1 MTSRPRLRGLGAAT
15 VMALVAQLVV
25 ASLPAQAVEQRAG
38 ATGPTV
44 TLTASSTT
52 VEPGATVTF
61 TTNMARDGAPRT
73 NGTLTLLASS
83 DAGSVFDCAVA
94 CPTTMAAITLDED
107 EDGRGTFSV
116 QMDDAAFTAL
126 QSQIRPST
134 GAPVHFG
141 VQYTGTGP
149 NAEQGTSPVVAV
161 TAQAAPVP
169 AAATITVLSV
179 DDATPT
185 IGDRVTFTTAVTSA
199 ARPVSA
205 GSVALRLGSGAGI
218 NSRSLTPAAG
228 LALDADGRAR
238 FSATWDAD
246 WFRANV
252 PGGPTPSVG
261 TPLDVQAVF
270 TPSDFAVLEPSS
282 SSTVTV
288 TPEQVK
294 TQLTL
299 TPPPGGLSDGTSA
312 TFTANLPSDA
322 TGTLQVSCPES
333 SCSVA
338 PRPVTGTA
346 TFNVKFSNSSYIP
359 LPRTVSA
366 TFTST
371 TAKYTDA
378 SVSTSV
384 WVANAAVAPAPPVR
398 PSTPLLAI
406 TPFQRE
412 PGPID
417 FVGLAGSIGVE
428 TGSRG
433 SAPAFLTSIFAL
445 PPGAVGLLNQGRGE
459 VGVPDFWLAS
469 LTITSTTGSALPHT
483 RGAEASSPE
492 GRTKSAAAQ
501 LRTTKKTVACHV
513 KGSTFTCPMGYF
525 EPGTKISYRASLPIS
540 AAVAGKRV
548 AVKATTSAFDPATGA
563 TTVLSTGT
571 TQHTVA
577 KRTAFSGSL
586 KASAKSVKRGKKAT
600 ITAKLTN
607 AGVIKAGKVTSCLSM
622 PKGVKIA
629 KAKGAKITKGKT
641 KACWTVTSLKAKKS
655 KTFKMTFVA
664 PKKKGTPK
672 VTWSVKPK
680 KKSQADGFTVK
691 AGIKVK

>member
-61 TTNMARDGAPRT
+61 TTKVARDGAPRT
-73 NGTLTLLASS
+73 SGTLTLLASS

-94 CPTTMAAITLDED
+94 CPTTMAAITP
-107 EDGRGTFSV
+107 DGEGHGTFTV
-116 QMDDAAFTAL
+116 RMDDAAFTAM

-141 VQYTGTGP
+141 VRYTGSGA
-149 NAEQGTSPVVAV
+149 NAEQGTSPVVVV

-169 AAATITVLSV
+169 AAATTTVLSV
-179 DDATPT
+179 DDATPAL
-185 IGDRVTFTTAVTSA
+185 GDQVTFTAAVSSAAGPVTS
-199 ARPVSA
+199 
-205 GSVALRLGSGAGI
+205 GSVAIRLGSGAGI
-218 NSRSLTPAAG
+218 NNPALTPAAG
-228 LALDADGRAR
+228 LTLDSNGRAR

-246 WFRANV
+246 WFRSRV

-261 TPLDVQAVF
+261 TPLTVQAVF
-270 TPSDFAVLEPSS
+270 TPADFAVLEPSS

-288 TPEQVK
+288 TPEPVK

-299 TPPPGGLSDGTSA
+299 TPPPGGLSSGTSA

-322 TGTLQVSCPES
+322 AGTLQVRCPES

-346 TFNVKFSNSSYIP
+346 TFNVKFSNPTDAP
-359 LPRTVSA
+359 LSRTVSA
-366 TFTST
+366 RFTST
-371 TAKYTDA
+371 TPKYSDA

-398 PSTPLLAI
+398 PSTPLLFVTLVRA
-406 TPFQRE
+406 
-412 PGPID
+412 PGPIGSLPVEGSTT
-417 FVGLAGSIGVE
+417 VGTGA
-428 TGSRG
+428 TGS
-433 SAPAFLTSIFAL
+433 SPFLTTSMDL
-445 PPGAVGLLNQGRGE
+445 PPDLLPRLFVLGLGDGGGYDGRLLL
-459 VGVPDFWLAS
+459 DFIAS
-469 LTITSTTGSALPHT
+469 NPAGIVLGHAG
-483 RGAEASSPE
+483 GAEASGSA
-492 GRTKSAAAQ
+492 GRPKSAAAQ
-501 LRTTKKTVACHV
+501 LRTTKTTVACQL
-513 KGSTFTCPMGYF
+513 KGSTLTCPMGYL

-600 ITAKLTN
+600 VTAKLTN

-641 KACWTVTSLKAKKS
+641 KACWTVKSLKAKKS
-655 KTFKMTFVA
+655 KNFTMTFVA